1 MAFIQIVDFTTTRL
15 DEMLE
20 VERQWE
26 SATAGRRTTRRRIF
40 VRDRDN
46 PDRYLNIVFFDSY
59 ESAMENSNLPETS
72 EFSGKMMGMASGPAT
87 FLNLDVIEDAEG

>member
-1 MAFIQIVDFTTTRL
+1 MAFIQIVDFTTTKL

-26 SATAGRRTTRRRIF
+26 SATAGKRTTRRRIF
-40 VRDRDN
+40 ARDRDN

-59 ESAMENSNLPETS
+59 ESAMENSNLAETTQ
-72 EFSGKMMGMASGPAT
+72 FSGTMMSLAEGPAS
-87 FLNLDVIEDAEG
+87 FVNLEVIEDAEG